1 MSQQTATIL
10 LKGGLNL
17 ITPAI
22 SIPPGQ
28 VSAAINYEP
37 DVLGYSR
44 ITGLERYDGHPR
56 PSDATILADISA
68 APALIIAVP
77 GAGPVRGVCVY
88 AGHIYA
94 FRDSITGEGKM
105 YRDSAAGWVEMTF
118 GYELAFTTGTAEFL
132 EGEVLTGGTSGA
144 TATIERVILTAG
156 AWSGTASGFL
166 VLSDIVGTFTAETI
180 TSTAGSATA
189 TTIEQLTLPAGGIY
203 DFTVHNFYGA
213 AKTPR
218 MYFVNGEG
226 FAYEWD
232 GEVLAMIRTGTNAG
246 PLEDTV
252 SLTERDGDIIISRS
266 GDTIILRYE
275 FDRPLWITN
284 YKNHLF
290 LGYRSGSLIFSS
302 IGLPLQYLAL
312 TGAGEISVGEELT
325 GLLSSASTA
334 FVVFCRNRID
344 YITGNDSSDFVM
356 SSISDSSGAVPRTA
370 QMMNGPVYLD
380 DGGIRNLG
388 TTAAFGDWQ
397 SGTMSQMVEP
407 LMKAKRDASVG
418 VSASMRVKGKDQY
431 RLFWDDGTGVTL
443 FTGRKDPEI
452 LPFNI
457 PIDVFCSCSGEVA
470 DGRGDRLFVG
480 ADDGYVYEL
489 DRGTSFDGATISAY
503 IRLPFNSV
511 GSAYQDKRWHKATF
525 EISTPDTITVGMAF
539 DIDYAR
545 GIGGTQVVTSVNAG
559 AAIVTTELFD
569 DIDWTDVVQGTL
581 ESHIDGIGRNLAAT
595 IITEASDK
603 RAHTLSAATLNFSY
617 RALKR

>member
-44 ITGLERYDGHPR
+44 ITGFERYDGHPR
-56 PSDATILADISA
+56 PSDSTVAADITA
-68 APALIIAVP
+68 ARALISAVP
-77 GAGPVRGVCVY
+77 GTGPVRGVWVY

-94 FRDSITGEGKM
+94 FRDSVAGAGKM
-105 YRDSAAGWVEMTF
+105 YRDSAGGWVEMTF
-118 GYELAFTTGTAEFL
+118 GYEFAFTTGTAEFL
-132 EGEVLTGGTSGA
+132 EGETLTGGTSGA

-166 VLSDIVGTFTAETI
+166 VLSNIVGTFTAETI
-180 TSTAGSATA
+180 TSTSGSATS
-189 TTIEQLTLPAGGIY
+189 TTIEQLTLPAGGTY
-203 DFTVHNFYGA
+203 DFTNHNFYGA
-213 AKTPR
+213 AKSPR
-218 MYFVNGEG
+218 MYFCNGEG

-246 PLEDTV
+246 PLEDPI
-252 SLTERDGDIIISRS
+252 SLTERDGDIIISRG
-266 GDTIILRYE
+266 GDTIILRFE

-312 TGAGEISVGEELT
+312 TGAGEISVGEEIT

-334 FVVFCRNRID
+334 LVIFCRNRMD

-356 SSISDSSGAVPRTA
+356 QPISDSAGAVPRSA
-370 QMMNGPVYLD
+370 QMLDAPVYLD
-380 DGGIRNLG
+380 DGGIRSLG
-388 TTAAFGDWQ
+388 TTAAFGDWRA
-397 SGTMSQMVEP
+397 GTMSQMVEP

-418 VSASMRVKGKDQY
+418 VSASLRVKGKDQY

-457 PIDVFCSCSGEVA
+457 PIDVFCSCSGEVS

-480 ADDGYVYEL
+480 AEDGYVYEL
-489 DRGTSFDGATISAY
+489 DRGTSFDGAAISAY

-525 EISTPDTITVGMAF
+525 EMSTPDDITVGMAF

-545 GIGGTQVVTSVNAG
+545 GLGGTQVDTSVEAG
-559 AAIVTTELFD
+559 AAIVTTDLYD
-569 DIDWTDVVQGTL
+569 DIDWTDAVQGTL

>member
-44 ITGLERYDGHPR
+44 ITGFERYDGHPR
-56 PSDATILADISA
+56 PSDSTVEADITA
-68 APALIIAVP
+68 ARALIAAVP
-77 GAGPVRGVCVY
+77 GTGPVRGVWVY

-94 FRDSITGEGKM
+94 FRDSVAGAGMM
-105 YRDSAAGWVEMTF
+105 YRDSAAGWVAMTF
-118 GYELAFTTGTAEFL
+118 GYEVAFDTGTAEFI
-132 EGEVLTGGTSGA
+132 EGETLTGGTSGA
-144 TATIERVILTAG
+144 TATLDRVILTAG
-156 AWSGTASGFL
+156 AWNGTASGFL
-166 VLSDIVGTFTAETI
+166 VLSNIVGTFTAETI
-180 TSTAGSATA
+180 TSTSGSATS
-189 TTIEQLTLPAGGIY
+189 TTIEQLTLPAGGTY
-203 DFTVHNFYGA
+203 DFTNHNFYGA

-218 MYFVNGEG
+218 MYFCNGEG

-232 GEVLAMIRTGTNAG
+232 GEVLAKIRTGTSAGLLENAIS
-246 PLEDTV
+246 V
-252 SLTERDGDIIISRS
+252 TERDGDTIITRG
-266 GDTIILRYE
+266 GDTVIMRYE
-275 FDRPLWITN
+275 YDRPLWITN

-356 SSISDSSGAVPRTA
+356 QSISDSAGAVPRSV
-370 QMMNGPVYLD
+370 QMMDSPVYLD
-380 DGGIRNLG
+380 DGGIRGLG
-388 TTAAFGDWQ
+388 TTAAFGDWRA
-397 SGTMSQMVEP
+397 GTLSHLVEP
-407 LMKAKRDASVG
+407 LMKAKRDAG
-418 VSASMRVKGKDQY
+418 VDVAGSMRVKGKDQY

-457 PIDVFCSCSGEVA
+457 PIDVYCCCSGEVS

-525 EISTPDTITVGMAF
+525 EMSSPDDISVGMSF

-569 DIDWTDVVQGTL
+569 DIDWTEVVQGTL